1 MRPSASHIDADQR
14 RREIELA
21 FAYLF
26 GPALL
31 AQRIALDTFRST
43 FEPAPVG
50 NASQIPVTAPESADE
65 TAAAAPPVL
74 HRIAPKLEP
83 DPAGAVL
90 GATSPIVPVPQPP
103 DTHFSAGPGP
113 ARASSDTCSEAPA
126 AELFVP
132 ESIEQSEVVQAHGSF
147 GFRPPANARAAG
159 AVQAEVSIVTALSTV
174 PVTTTVALA
183 AACA

>member
-65 TAAAAPPVL
+65 TAAAAPPDLPLRATPRPRRKPSSVVF
-74 HRIAPKLEP
+74 E
-83 DPAGAVL
+83 PAGA
-90 GATSPIVPVPQPP
+90 AASPP
-103 DTHFSAGPGP
+103 
-113 ARASSDTCSEAPA
+113 
-126 AELFVP
+126 
-132 ESIEQSEVVQAHGSF
+132 
-147 GFRPPANARAAG
+147 
-159 AVQAEVSIVTALSTV
+159 
-174 PVTTTVALA
+174 
-183 AACA
+183 